1 VYGILCATTEEL
13 DALRARLELA
23 LEPEAHGPTQVWRG
37 THDGAEI
44 VLALSGIGK
53 VNAAAAAT
61 LLMSLFSP
69 EALIFSGVAGGLHPE
84 LPVGCVLLADRLA
97 IHDYGLVA
105 ERAFTPVAYGVIP
118 IGAPRLASLPP
129 VAPEVAV
136 NFAALA
142 EIVGHK
148 LEGPVRLGGVV
159 TADYFLNCGETRE
172 QLRAEFGADAIDME
186 SGAVSQVAKA
196 WGAPLYVIRTLSDL
210 AGEES
215 HLTYPQMAAMAAR
228 NSALCVE
235 ELLRL
240 LWASSPEREL
250 QSARES

>member
-1 VYGILCATTEEL
+1 MYGILCATTEEL
-13 DALRARLELA
+13 DALRARLRLD

-37 THDGAEI
+37 EHGGQALA
-44 VLALSGIGK
+44 LALSGMGK

-69 EALIFSGVAGGLHPE
+69 KALIFSGVAGGLAPE
-84 LPVGCVLLADRLA
+84 LPVGSVLLAERLA

-105 ERAFTPVAYGVIP
+105 ERSFTPVAYGVIP
-118 IGAPRLASLPP
+118 IGAPRLAGLPP
-129 VAPEVAV
+129 VEPEVAV
-136 NFAALA
+136 QFAALA
-142 EIVGHK
+142 EIVAPQ
-148 LEGPVRLGGVV
+148 LDAPVRLGGVL
-159 TADYFLNCGETRE
+159 TGDYFLNCGETRE

-186 SGAVSQVAKA
+186 SGAVSQIAKA

-215 HLTYPQMAAMAAR
+215 HVTYAQMAAMAAR

-235 ELLRL
+235 ALLDL
-240 LWASSPEREL
+240 LLER
-250 QSARES
+250 